1 MSAPSDMTD
10 GFGRTVN
17 YLRLSVTDR
26 CNLRCLYCSSPDVRF
41 IPHGDILRYEELIQL
56 VDLAHSLGIGKIR
69 LTGGE
74 PLARRNFL
82 FLLESIMAR
91 HPDID
96 LRLTTNGVLL
106 PGKAAVMKELGV
118 GAINISLDALNP
130 ETFERITGRDEFR
143 AVRKAI
149 DEVLAQGPRL
159 KINAVGLKGVNDG
172 ELKHFLNFAMEHP
185 VDVRF
190 IEFMPMGGQTVWS
203 PESYWSADEILAD
216 AARMVE
222 LSPEASGKR
231 DGPARMFRL
240 AGGKGRFGVISP
252 MSNHFCD
259 SCNRLRITPDG
270 RLRTCLFSDRE
281 YRLRPLLR
289 NPKLGLEAAR
299 RVLLLALARKPRGYE
314 LLKLRQ
320 ARDPA
325 ALKRMSA
332 IGG

>member
-1 MSAPSDMTD
+1 MNELNGMTD
-10 GFGRTVN
+10 GYGRKVS

-26 CNLRCLYCSSPDVRF
+26 CNLRCLYCSAPDMRF
-41 IPHGDILRYEELIQL
+41 IPHDNILRYEELIQL
-56 VDLAHSLGIGKIR
+56 VDLARSLGIGKVR

-74 PLARRNFL
+74 PMARRNFL
-82 FLLESIMAR
+82 FLVESLMAR
-91 HPDID
+91 HPDLD

-106 PGKAAVMKELGV
+106 PGKAALLKELGV
-118 GAINISLDALNP
+118 GAINISLDAMNP
-130 ETFERITGRDEFR
+130 ETFARITGRDEFN

-172 ELKHFLNFAMEHP
+172 ELKHFLNLAMEHP

-190 IEFMPMGGQTVWS
+190 IEFMPMGGETVWS
-203 PESYWSADEILAD
+203 PERYWSADQILAD
-216 AARMVE
+216 AARLVE
-222 LSPEASGKR
+222 LSPVASGER

-240 AGGKGRFGVISP
+240 TGGKGRFGVISP

-299 RVLLLALARKPRGYE
+299 KVVFAALARKPRGYE

-320 ARDPA
+320 AQGPA
-325 ALKRMSA
+325 AQKRMSA